1 MDNKNIE
8 WRKKKLKQLRDE
20 IESGQLNALRELLP
34 NQTIDDLCEAAG
46 YRFRKRLLSPLTT
59 IMHMV
64 NAALSREGSFQ
75 SAWENLGQIGRSGVL
90 AEARGRIPYRV
101 WQSLETWIIGRIHQE
116 DNGNPKWRGH
126 RMIGVDGTGVSM
138 SDEIRLKQ
146 HFGRRN
152 VGAHVRSC
160 GEGHF
165 PLARVVTAFNLQTLI
180 HIGHEVGDHKASE
193 RVLFCKLL
201 PRLETKDVAV
211 FDRLYAGANL
221 YALYQ
226 QAGIEFIGG
235 IHPCLRVERL
245 KVIRVLGKG
254 DQLVKLEL
262 MRKHRKENPA
272 LPDSVVIRLIQT
284 RIKREGKAKRIWI
297 ATSLLDPQH
306 YPAREI
312 CLWHKRRWKIETLL
326 KEAKILLGANVLRS
340 KSVEGIY
347 KELCAR
353 LIALN
358 LLHWLILKS
367 SRSKKQALDR
377 TSVTT
382 TLRLVSA
389 YSLKMSTAPLWQL
402 PLLYYQMLEEI
413 ARAKII
419 YRPNRSEPRMI
430 RRDEWK
436 YPRLQ
441 TSRQKW
447 RDQHYLAA

>member
-8 WRKKKLKQLRDE
+8 WRKKKLKQLREE
-20 IESGQLNALRELLP
+20 IESGQLNALRELVP
-34 NQTIDDLCEAAG
+34 NQMIDDLCEASG
-46 YRFRKRLLSPLTT
+46 YRFRKRLLSPLIT
-59 IMHMV
+59 ILHMV
-64 NAALSREGSFQ
+64 SAALSREGSFQ
-75 SAWENLGQIGRSGVL
+75 SAWENLGQTGRSGVL
-90 AEARGRIPYRV
+90 AEARGRIPYSV
-101 WQSLETWIIGRIHQE
+101 WQSLEKWIIKQIHQE

-138 SDEIRLKQ
+138 SDEEELTQ
-146 HFGRRN
+146 HFGHRN
-152 VGAHVRSC
+152 VGSHVRGS

-180 HIGHEVGDHKASE
+180 HIGHEVGNHKASE
-193 RVLFCKLL
+193 RVLFCTLL
-201 PRLETKDVAV
+201 PRLEKTDVVV

-221 YALYQ
+221 YALYKRS
-226 QAGIEFIGG
+226 GIEFIGG
-235 IHPCLRVERL
+235 IHPCLKVERL
-245 KVIRVLGKG
+245 KVIHVLDDG
-254 DQLVKLEL
+254 DQWVEMKL
-262 MRKHRKENPA
+262 MKKHRKKDPA
-272 LPDSVVIRLIQT
+272 LPESIVIRLIET
-284 RIKREGKAKRIWI
+284 RIRGEGKEKRIWI
-297 ATSLLDPQH
+297 ATSLLDAQQ

-367 SRSKKQALDR
+367 SHSKHQAPDR

-382 TLRLVSA
+382 TLRLVNA
-389 YSLKMSTAPLWQL
+389 YSLKMSTAPIWQL
-402 PLLYYQMLEEI
+402 PLLYCQMLEDI
-413 ARAKII
+413 ACAQVM

-430 RRDEWK
+430 KRDEWK

-441 TSRQKW
+441 TSRRKW